1 MEPVSPLSAAA
12 AILGLAGKA
21 WDLGRYIHNVYQGA
35 KTVDTRI
42 KNLNSEV
49 HGLASTCD
57 LVHAGLACVLTES
70 ASEKHSGPY
79 DPDGSLKKGICGQ
92 VARCES
98 TIEEL
103 GKIAERL
110 WPRKKKFVDRT
121 VRELR
126 LQDAKEQIDDIRARI
141 KSHTDALHTVL
152 LVLSIKIAHI
162 SPARALDQLPE
173 DLADLRESILRIE
186 ARLEHAP
193 APGYTA
199 GGETPDLV
207 ECARGTLRSGTT
219 LLNESLAGSTVDV
232 DSVIGGEQAA
242 VIDKAVEEWMASA
255 ERTGHEHRIA
265 LPTPPKHSADVDAY
279 ESDSL
284 ESSDGKTG
292 CDDDDEQV
300 EFAKA
305 ARKAGRRAYDKKD
318 WQSAKNLFAT
328 SKKTFA
334 RLPVNRKD
342 LNTLST
348 LQYKISACS
357 FYLGFID
364 DAESELQEILHLEPD
379 SDKQRILHCDTHHS
393 LAIIYVCKNNLD
405 AAKDICKRSLNARS
419 RLLGMQ
425 HQARLKSIALLS
437 RICELLGE
445 TADSEVYLSMIP
457 DDQRSKLVA
466 TMSKIRP
473 SDVDEPA
480 SSAPNVER
488 ARANRSVRR
497 MATEKPTVVSKGR
510 RSGARR
516 S

>member
-42 KNLNSEV
+42 KNLSSEV

-57 LVHAGLACVLTES
+57 LVHAGLACVLTET
-70 ASEKHSGPY
+70 ASENHSEPY
-79 DPDGSLKKGICGQ
+79 DPDGSLEKGIRGQ
-92 VARCES
+92 VAQCEY

-103 GKIAERL
+103 RKITKRL

-121 VRELR
+121 VRELK

-152 LVLSIKIAHI
+152 LVLSIKVAHI

-173 DLADLRESILRIE
+173 DLADLRESILRID

-219 LLNESLAGSTVDV
+219 LLNESLAGSAVGV
-232 DSVIGGEQAA
+232 DSVVGDEQAA
-242 VIDKAVEEWMASA
+242 VTNKAVEEWMASA
-255 ERTGHEHRIA
+255 ERTGNEHRNA
-265 LPTPPKHSADVDAY
+265 LPTPP
-279 ESDSL
+279 
-284 ESSDGKTG
+284 
-292 CDDDDEQV
+292 
-300 EFAKA
+300 
-305 ARKAGRRAYDKKD
+305 
-318 WQSAKNLFAT
+318 N
-328 SKKTFA
+328 
-334 RLPVNRKD
+334 
-342 LNTLST
+342 
-348 LQYKISACS
+348 
-357 FYLGFID
+357 
-364 DAESELQEILHLEPD
+364 
-379 SDKQRILHCDTHHS
+379 
-393 LAIIYVCKNNLD
+393 
-405 AAKDICKRSLNARS
+405 AKDICKRTLKARS
-419 RLLGMQ
+419 RLLGKQ
-425 HQARLKSIALLS
+425 HQSRLETIALLS

-457 DDQRSKLVA
+457 DDQRSKVVA
-466 TMSKIRP
+466 AIGDIRP
-473 SDVDEPA
+473 WGVDE
-480 SSAPNVER
+480 SAPSAPKVAR
-488 ARANRSVRR
+488 ARANRSARSV
-497 MATEKPTVVSKGR
+497 ATEKPTVVSKGR